1 MKNSRESSM
10 KQNIQKKTYEIKKT
24 DNGKKKNIL
33 CTAPVHFLP
42 NIRQQLAEN
51 YNVTYAFRASKNDVG
66 SLLKDIHGWI
76 VDPGADY
83 RVDRELLSHGKELEI
98 LVTPSTGKDHIDLD
112 YCEENNIAFDGLRG
126 KEDIIKNIHASAEF
140 SFALLLAMVR
150 HLVPSILAAEQG
162 YWREIEDDF
171 RGIEIGERTIGLIG
185 YGRIGKK
192 MATYCLAFGAKVII
206 YDPFSELEHVG
217 DILQVDNMDKL
228 LEASDI
234 VGLHV
239 HLDKETYNMFNEEHF
254 AKMKKGSY
262 FLNTSRGGLANEGAM
277 LNALKIGQLAGAA
290 VDVISGEQ
298 EGDFYNHKVIS
309 YARDN
314 NNLLVSPHIAGLT
327 IDSQGKAAQFSVDTI
342 NKFYKE

>member
-1 MKNSRESSM
+1 M
-10 KQNIQKKTYEIKKT
+10 KQNVQKKTYEIKMV
-24 DNGKKKNIL
+24 DNGKKKNVL

-42 NIRQQLAEN
+42 NIMQQLEAN
-51 YNVTYAFRASKNDVG
+51 YNVTYAFRASQNDVS
-66 SLLKDIHGWI
+66 SLLNGIHSWI

-83 RVDRELLSHGKELEI
+83 RVNRELLSHGRDLEI
-98 LVTPSTGKDHIDLD
+98 IVTPSTGRDHIDLD

-126 KEDIIKNIHASAEF
+126 KENIIKNIHASAEF

-150 HLVPSILAAEQG
+150 HLVPSVLAAEQG

-171 RGIEIGERTIGLIG
+171 RGIEIGERCIGLIG

-206 YDPFSELEHVG
+206 YDPFTNLEHTG
-217 DILQVDNMDKL
+217 NISQVDNVNDL
-228 LEASDI
+228 LEESDI

-254 AKMKKGSY
+254 SKMRKGSY
-262 FLNTSRGGLANEGAM
+262 FLNTSRGGLANEDAM
-277 LNALKIGQLAGAA
+277 LNALQTGQLAGAA

-298 EGDFYNHKVIS
+298 EGNFYNHKIIS

-327 IDSQGKAAQFSVDTI
+327 VDSQGKAAQFSVDTI
-342 NKFYKE
+342 NNFYKG